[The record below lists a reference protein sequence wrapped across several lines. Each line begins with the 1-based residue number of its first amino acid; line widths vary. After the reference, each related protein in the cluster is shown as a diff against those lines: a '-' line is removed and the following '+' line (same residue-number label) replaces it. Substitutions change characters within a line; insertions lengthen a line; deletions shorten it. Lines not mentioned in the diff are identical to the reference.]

1 MSSGGG
7 GEQFRY
13 KQINILI
20 KIAVRGNGMSI
31 YRRVLWG
38 NMAEKKIS
46 MTMKEDARKC
56 FCEVVRRVNGCVDSL
71 EKEEVPFDPIT

>member
-1 MSSGGG
+1 M
-7 GEQFRY
+7 
-13 KQINILI
+13 L
-20 KIAVRGNGMSI
+20 I

-56 FCEVVRRVNGCVDSL
+56 FREVVRRVNGCVNLL
-71 EKEEVPFDPIT
+71 EKEEVPINPIT

>member
-1 MSSGGG
+1 MSSGGS

-13 KQINILI
+13 KRINILI

-46 MTMKEDARKC
+46 MMMKEDARKC
-56 FCEVVRRVNGCVDSL
+56 FREVVRWVNGCVNL
-71 EKEEVPFDPIT
+71 LKNEEVPCDPIT